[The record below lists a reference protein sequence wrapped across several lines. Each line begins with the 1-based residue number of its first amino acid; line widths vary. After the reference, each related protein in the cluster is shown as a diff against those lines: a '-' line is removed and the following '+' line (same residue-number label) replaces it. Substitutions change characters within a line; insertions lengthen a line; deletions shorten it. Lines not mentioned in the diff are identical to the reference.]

1 MLCQVCIKCG
11 ETKLATNEFFA
22 WQTKQQTL
30 KTACKKCLSA
40 IEKARVQGMS
50 KEDRHALY
58 ARLYRSK
65 RQKPGYLARE
75 TVKRRRW
82 RQKNLEYARAWH
94 RDYIREKRKT
104 CPQIRM
110 AAALR
115 KRLHK
120 YLGRADSRGRSEAL
134 LGCTYEELWA
144 HLRSQYCDGMA
155 DENYGQYWEID
166 HVIPLSAWDLANPAH
181 LAAASHHLNLSP
193 LEKSANRSKGGTN
206 TKPAGYYLPKIEQFL
221 AQQRSVA

>member
-65 RQKPGYLARE
+65 RKNPDYIKKTTAKG
-75 TVKRRRW
+75 RRW

-94 RDYIREKRKT
+94 RNYNRARRRA
-104 CPQIRM
+104 CPQLRM
-110 AAALR
+110 AGSIR
-115 KRLHK
+115 RCLHAC
-120 YLGRADSRGRSEAL
+120 LGARDASGRSEKL
-134 LGCTYEELWA
+134 LGCTYEELWV
-144 HLRSQYCDGMA
+144 HLRSQYCDGMT